1 MRKIRNIFLMALS
14 FVFCSAFAITE
25 EQKEAFV
32 GAVDATVKHDN
43 TEVFRATVAEAAKLA
58 EVAPIAQWAQENPL
72 EFNEWIKDRNNRY
85 IWTVRVA
92 VDKKFEAGSILDA
105 VISDFDSAYLSAIGD
120 KGNYK
125 ALKAKDFSID
135 VDGQTLRMSVHKIF
149 ALGKKHCDVDVF
161 DAVPEAFWS
170 DKFLEC
176 VNIIRGSKQDAG
188 KLFNACNK
196 VERAFFAKRKTDEVV
211 KANWE
216 AFQTDANEIF
226 MAYYKNQ
233 KLKSL
238 NK

>member
-32 GAVDATVKHDN
+32 GAVDATVKHN
-43 TEVFRATVAEAAKLA
+43 SPEVFRATVDEAAKLA
-58 EVAPIAQWAQENPL
+58 EVAPVAAWAQENPL

-92 VDKKFEAGSILDA
+92 VDKKFDVGSVLDA
-105 VISDFDSAYLSAIGD
+105 VINDFANTHLNAENDKAY
-120 KGNYK
+120 YE
-125 ALKAKDFSID
+125 ALKDKNFTIIA
-135 VDGQTLRMSVHKIF
+135 DGQMLRMSVHKIF
-149 ALGKKHCDVDVF
+149 ALGKKYFDVDVF
-161 DAVPEAFWS
+161 EAVPEAFWS

-176 VNIIRGSKQDAG
+176 VNIIRGSEQDAG
-188 KLFNACNK
+188 KLFNACQK
-196 VERAFFAKRKTDEVV
+196 VERIFFAKRKTDPTI

-216 AFQTDANEIF
+216 SFQADSNEIF
-226 MAYYKNQ
+226 MTYYKSQ

>member
-14 FVFCSAFAITE
+14 FVFCSAFAITD

-43 TEVFRATVAEAAKLA
+43 AEVFRATVAEAAKLA
-58 EVAPIAQWAQENPL
+58 EVAPIAQWAQENPI
-72 EFNEWIKDRNNRY
+72 EFNDWIKDKNNRY

-92 VDKKFEAGSILDA
+92 INKVFELESVLDA
-105 VISDFDSAYLSAIGD
+105 VINDFANTHLNAENDKAY
-120 KGNYK
+120 YET
-125 ALKAKDFSID
+125 LKAKDFYID
-135 VDGQTLRMSVHKIF
+135 ADGQPLRMSVHKIF

-161 DAVPEAFWS
+161 EAVPEAFWG

-176 VNIIRGSKQDAG
+176 VSIIRGSEQDAE
-188 KLFNACNK
+188 KLFKACQK
-196 VERAFFAKRKTDEVV
+196 IERIFFAKRKTDEAV

-216 AFQTDANEIF
+216 SFQADSNEIF
-226 MAYYKNQ
+226 MTYYKSQ

>member
-1 MRKIRNIFLMALS
+1 MRKIRNIFLMAFS

-43 TEVFRATVAEAAKLA
+43 AEVFRATVAEAAKLT

-72 EFNEWIKDRNNRY
+72 EFNEWIKGRNNRY

-92 VDKKFEAGSILDA
+92 IDKKFDIGSVLDA
-105 VISDFDSAYLSAIGD
+105 VINDFANTHLNAENDKAY
-120 KGNYK
+120 YE

-135 VDGQTLRMSVHKIF
+135 ADGQPLRMSVHKIF
-149 ALGKKHCDVDVF
+149 NLGKKHCDVDVF
-161 DAVPEAFWS
+161 DAVPEDFWG

-176 VNIIRGSKQDAG
+176 VNIIRGSEQDAG

-226 MAYYKNQ
+226 MAYYKEQ

>member
-14 FVFCSAFAITE
+14 FVFCSAFAITD

-32 GAVDATVKHDN
+32 GAVDATVKHDSP
-43 TEVFRATVAEAAKLA
+43 EVFRATVDNAAKLA
-58 EVAPIAQWAQENPL
+58 EVVPIVDWAQENPL
-72 EFNEWIKDRNNRY
+72 EFNEWIKDKNNRY

-92 VDKKFEAGSILDA
+92 INKVFEPESVLDA
-105 VISDFDSAYLSAIGD
+105 VINDFANTHLNAENDKAYYQL
-120 KGNYK
+120 
-125 ALKAKDFSID
+125 LKAKNFVITAE
-135 VDGQTLRMSVHKIF
+135 GQPLRMSVHKIF

-161 DAVPEAFWS
+161 EAVPEAFWG

-176 VNIIRGSKQDAG
+176 VNIIRGSEQDAG

-226 MAYYKNQ
+226 MAYYKSQ